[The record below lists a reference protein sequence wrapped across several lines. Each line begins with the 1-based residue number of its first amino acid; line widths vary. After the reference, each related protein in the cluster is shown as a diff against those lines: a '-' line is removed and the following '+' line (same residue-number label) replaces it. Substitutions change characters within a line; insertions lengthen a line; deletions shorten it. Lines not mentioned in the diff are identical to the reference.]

1 MTPQSSIVF
10 VIDDDASARRG
21 LSRLLRVA
29 GFCVETFSNAQKFLD
44 REPFDGPGCIV
55 LDLQMPG
62 VDGLELQEELDRR
75 GRGRPVVFVSGQA
88 DVPSAARALK
98 RGAEDFLTKP
108 IDGKDLVSAVR
119 ASIESDTVALKERSD
134 LIDVSSRL
142 ELLSPRE
149 YEVMTHVITGRL
161 NKQIAGELGITEET
175 VKIHRGRVM
184 HKLEVV
190 SVVDLVRI
198 AELANIAPADQGPS

>member
-1 MTPQSSIVF
+1 MVF
-10 VIDDDASARRG
+10 VVDDDASARRG
-21 LSRLLRVA
+21 LSRLLRAA
-29 GFCVETFSNAQKFLD
+29 GFCVETFSDAQKFLD

-55 LDLQMPG
+55 LDLQMPNLN
-62 VDGLELQEELDRR
+62 GLELQEELVGR

-108 IDGKDLVSAVR
+108 VDGKELVSAVS
-119 ASIESDTVALKERSD
+119 AAIERDTVALEERAD

-142 ELLSPRE
+142 ERLSPRE

-161 NKQIAGELGITEET
+161 NKQIASDLGIAEET

-184 HKLEVV
+184 RKLEVV
-190 SVVDLVRI
+190 SVVDLVRL
-198 AELANIAPADQGPS
+198 AERANVPPAERGSPPI